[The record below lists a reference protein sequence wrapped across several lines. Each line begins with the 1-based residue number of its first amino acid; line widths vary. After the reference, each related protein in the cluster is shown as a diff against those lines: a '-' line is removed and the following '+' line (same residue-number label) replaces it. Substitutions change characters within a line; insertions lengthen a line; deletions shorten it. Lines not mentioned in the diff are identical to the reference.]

1 MSAAQRDPQR
11 PPKRSFWLK
20 VLVAG
25 LLIFSAAG
33 WLRLQQSLAEW
44 NFLKEAGLRPGP
56 LYLALTGGL
65 TGVGGLAAGVGVW
78 LRRRWGFHLTR
89 VFIPAWQAWN
99 WADRLWLAQ
108 TETARIG
115 WPFAL
120 GATLVVLLFVFAVLS
135 EEERLMKDAKRA
147 GDRGQILS

>member
-1 MSAAQRDPQR
+1 VSAAHDVPRQR
-11 PPKRSFWLK
+11 PKRSFWLK

-44 NFLKEAGLRPGP
+44 GFLSQADLRPGP

-65 TGVGGLAAGVGVW
+65 TGAGGLAAGLGVW
-78 LRRRWGFHLTR
+78 FRRRWGFAFTR
-89 VFIPAWQAWN
+89 VFMVAWQVWN
-99 WADRLWLAQ
+99 WIDRLWLAR
-108 TETARIG
+108 TDTARVG

-120 GATLVVLLFVFAVLS
+120 GATVLVLLFVFAVLS
-135 EEERLMKDAKRA
+135 EEERLLDESWRSRA
-147 GDRGQILS
+147 